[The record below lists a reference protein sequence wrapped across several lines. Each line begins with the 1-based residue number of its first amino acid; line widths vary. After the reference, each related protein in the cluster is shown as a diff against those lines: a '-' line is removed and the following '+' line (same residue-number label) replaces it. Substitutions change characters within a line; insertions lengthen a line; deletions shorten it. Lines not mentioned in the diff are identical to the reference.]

1 MKHLLS
7 DFTER
12 FLRDLKAGFGT
23 RNNPEVLYFYTYIRS
38 IAPRLPRISQRAA
51 IRPKALLIPATNGGT
66 ISVLVAVLL
75 IEHEWHV
82 TIRVPSGGFDGVT
95 QVMFDQLLSV
105 AGAADSQVF
114 RLVDDKDLNSDR
126 RHSWRR
132 VFAWGSDQTEA
143 VIKKRFGLNSRDL
156 LFFGSKASVHLANEE
171 TINAQTS
178 KQAQLYLE
186 STVRDILTF
195 DQTACT
201 ATKCIVWS
209 GSFEGLQGFL
219 GRLDCCASQYSARRT
234 QEINSL
240 RQQQLVSLL
249 RLCRLYGCRRILGPS
264 KTGFRT
270 LMFAQVNGSH
280 VSVLDLDRLEGG
292 TVAVV
297 LVDDLPSANQFIEQ
311 LGTSSFVVG
320 SEKNS
325 DALVGHA
332 NDLRLV
338 WDGIDLL
345 DSVKI
350 VV

>member
-1 MKHLLS
+1 MNHLLS

-23 RNNPEVLYFYTYIRS
+23 RNNPEILYFYTYIRS
-38 IAPRLPRISQRAA
+38 IAPHIMRVPQRASD
-51 IRPKALLIPATNGGT
+51 RPQALLIPATNGGT

-75 IEHEWHV
+75 IEHGWRV
-82 TIRVPSGGFDGVT
+82 TVRIPSGGFEGVT
-95 QVMFDQLLSV
+95 QVMFGQLLGV
-105 AGAADSQVF
+105 PIEVDGHVF
-114 RLVDDKDLNSDR
+114 RLVHDQDLNDDR
-126 RHSWRR
+126 RHIWRK
-132 VFAWGSDQTEA
+132 VFAWGSDHTEA
-143 VIKKRFGLNSRDL
+143 AIKKRFGLNSCDL
-156 LFFGSKASVHLANEE
+156 LFFGSKASIHLVEE
-171 TINAQTS
+171 KTVVAQTF
-178 KQAQLYLE
+178 KQSQRYLDW
-186 STVRDILTF
+186 TVRDILTF

-201 ATKCIVWS
+201 ATKCIVWI
-209 GSFEGLQGFL
+209 GNLEGLQGFL
-219 GRLDCCASQYSARRT
+219 ERLDCCASQNRVRRT

-249 RLCRLYGCRRILGPS
+249 RLCRLNGCGRILGPS

-270 LMFAQVNGSH
+270 LMFAQLTVGD
-280 VSVLDLDRLEGG
+280 VSVSDLDRLEGG

-297 LVDDLPSANQFIEQ
+297 LVDDLPGANQFIEQ
-311 LGTSSFVVG
+311 LGTSAFVVG
-320 SEKNS
+320 SEENS
-325 DALVGHA
+325 DATVGQA